1 MALKY
6 TSLRAQ
12 TTILT
17 VKGPN
22 EEIAVSLEEKKT
34 LFRITA
40 FLIMGQQNNILKP
53 EIP

>member
-6 TSLRAQ
+6 ISIKVQ
-12 TTILT
+12 TIILT

-34 LFRITA
+34 LFRTTA
-40 FLIMGQQNNILKP
+40 FSTIGQQNNIPEP